1 MRPVRFVVV
10 SFAFAVA
17 LHGHGQEPSATK
29 AKAAFRV
36 TFNFDYR
43 NTSVNRERVRF
54 YGFRIGAQRGKD
66 LLAVGFYGLGDDYI
80 QPAVLIDGVGLRQH
94 HTDFDYVALSY
105 ERLLIDTRRWQVG
118 VPVSIGLGNYRR
130 FYLDEGR
137 VLVPYAVNELVP
149 IEATLHAD
157 YNLFRWLF
165 LGVGGGYR
173 HVLAADRSATV
184 TLSDW
189 TWYGKVGLRL
199 GVLVKGIFK
208 GKEKNNGPS
217 KR

>member
-1 MRPVRFVVV
+1 MRPVIFVVV
-10 SFAFAVA
+10 SLACAVA
-17 LHGHGQEPSATK
+17 VHAHGQEASSTK
-29 AKAAFRV
+29 TKAAFRV

-54 YGFRIGAQRGKD
+54 YGLRIGAQRGKD

-80 QPAVLIDGVGLRQH
+80 QSAVPIDGVGLRQH
-94 HTDFDYVALSY
+94 HTDFDFVALSY

-118 VPVSIGLGNYRR
+118 VPVSIGLGTYRR
-130 FYLDEGR
+130 SYLDEGR

-208 GKEKNNGPS
+208 GKDKNDGPS

>member
-1 MRPVRFVVV
+1 MRALRF
-10 SFAFAVA
+10 A
-17 LHGHGQEPSATK
+17 LAGFLAAYAWGVLAQQPAETK

-43 NTSVNRERVRF
+43 NTSVNREQVRF
-54 YGFRIGAQRGKD
+54 YGLRVGAQRGRD
-66 LLAVGFYGLGDDYI
+66 LLAVGFYGLGDDYV
-80 QPAVLIDGVGLRQH
+80 QPLVPIDGIGLRQH

-105 ERLLIDTRRWQVG
+105 ERLLIDTKRWQVG
-118 VPVSIGLGNYRR
+118 VPVSIGLGTYRR
-130 FYLDEGR
+130 SYLDEGR

-199 GVLVKGIFK
+199 GVLVKGILK
-208 GKEKNNGPS
+208 GKEKDDGTS
-217 KR
+217 HR